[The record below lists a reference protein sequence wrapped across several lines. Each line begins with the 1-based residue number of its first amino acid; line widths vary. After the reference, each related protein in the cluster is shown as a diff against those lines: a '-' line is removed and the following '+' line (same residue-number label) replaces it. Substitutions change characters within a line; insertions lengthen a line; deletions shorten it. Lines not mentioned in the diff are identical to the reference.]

1 METYSFYNVS
11 VVLFAAFGSLFTG
24 YSSAIIVQTVGQ
36 PSWYKSLNLES
47 DTTAPRYSHTT
58 TIIGASNGVFFAG
71 GTLGCLIGGW
81 FGDKLGRVNGF
92 RVAATVGIIGAAI
105 QTGATNQAMWLVGRV
120 ITGLATGQTMAAMPT
135 YFSEVSPPHSRG
147 LMAGAHGSF
156 INIGFALA
164 GWIGFGCFFESNSS
178 FGWRFPNAVLALWGL
193 CLLAGSFFVP
203 ESPRWL
209 VSKGQ
214 DAKALEILCKLH
226 HDPADIED
234 HFAHREL
241 RLIKSQLEVNHQ
253 LITELGQWQLF
264 TIPTYRRR
272 SILGFVLMMGGQNI
286 GVLVINNYNTLLYES
301 LGLSNM
307 QSLAVSAAYNT
318 WAAFANMGGATV
330 SDRLGRRKALL
341 IGYAGCI
348 VMFVVATGLI
358 AKFSVNASKHY
369 AAAAVTFLF
378 LYVFFYGAFID
389 VNQYTVATEIFPS
402 HLRSQGSSYSL
413 AAFFLTDVLWVDLAA
428 TAQAK
433 IGWKYYLVFIILGT
447 AHLIHLWF
455 KLPETSGLALE
466 EIDALFGK
474 EQIAT
479 DAEEPGEKG
488 VVVEEEREA

>member
-24 YSSAIIVQTVGQ
+24 YSAAIIVATVGQ
-36 PSWYKSLNLES
+36 PTWYKSLHLES
-47 DTTAPRYSHTT
+47 DITASGYSHTT

-71 GTLGCLIGGW
+71 GTIGCIIGGW
-81 FGDKLGRVNGF
+81 LGDKLGRVNGF

-105 QTGATNQAMWLVGRV
+105 QTGAANQAMYLVGRV
-120 ITGLATGQTMAAMPT
+120 ITGLAAGQTMVAMPT

-147 LMAGAHGSF
+147 LMAGAHGSG
-156 INIGFALA
+156 INVGYAVA
-164 GWIGFGCFFESNSS
+164 GWVGFGCFFESHSS
-178 FGWRFPNAVLALWGL
+178 FGWRFPNAVLAIWGL
-193 CLLAGSFFVP
+193 CLLIGSFFVP

-214 DAKALEILCKLH
+214 DEKALDILCKLH

-234 HFAHREL
+234 QFAHREL
-241 RLIKSQLEVNHQ
+241 RLIKSQLEVDLT
-253 LITELGQWQLF
+253 LITEHGQWQLF

-307 QSLAVSAAYNT
+307 QSLVVGAAYNT
-318 WAAFANMGGATV
+318 WAAFANIAGATV

-341 IGYAGCI
+341 IGYAGCV
-348 VMFVVATGLI
+348 VMFIIATGLI
-358 AKFSVNASKHY
+358 AKFSENSSKSY

-428 TAQAK
+428 TAQAT
-433 IGWKYYLVFIILGT
+433 IGWKYYLVFLCLGIV
-447 AHLIHLWF
+447 HLVHLWF

-474 EQIAT
+474 EQTAT
-479 DAEEPGEKG
+479 ANEQTNEK
-488 VVVEEEREA
+488 VAVVEKEHEV

>member
-1 METYSFYNVS
+1 MGDVS
-11 VVLFAAFGSLFTG
+11 SYEHTVILFAAFGSLFTG
-24 YSSAIIVQTVGQ
+24 YSAAIIVATVGQ
-36 PSWYKSLNLES
+36 PSWYRSLNLES
-47 DTTAPRYSHTT
+47 DTTAPGYSHTT
-58 TIIGASNGVFFAG
+58 TIIGAANGVFFAG
-71 GTLGCLIGGW
+71 GTLGCILGGW
-81 FGDKLGRVNGF
+81 LGDKLGRVNGF

-105 QTGATNQAMWLVGRV
+105 QTGAANQAMYLVGRV
-120 ITGLATGQTMAAMPT
+120 ITGLAAGQTMVAMPT
-135 YFSEVSPPHSRG
+135 YFSEVSPPKSRG
-147 LMAGAHGSF
+147 LMAGAHGSG
-156 INIGFALA
+156 INVGYAIA
-164 GWIGFGCFFESNSS
+164 GWVGFGCFFESTSS

-214 DAKALEILCKLH
+214 DEKALKILCKLH
-226 HDPADIED
+226 HDPADVED
-234 HFAHREL
+234 QFAHREL
-241 RLIKSQLEVNHQ
+241 RFIKSQLEVDLT
-253 LITELGQWQLF
+253 LITQHGQWQLF
-264 TIPTYRRR
+264 TMPTYRRR

-307 QSLAVSAAYNT
+307 QALVVGAAYNT

-341 IGYAGCI
+341 IGYAGCV
-348 VMFVVATGLI
+348 VMFIIATGLI
-358 AKFSVNASKHY
+358 AKFSQNSSRTY

-389 VNQYTVATEIFPS
+389 VNQYIVATEIFPT

-428 TAQAK
+428 TAQAT
-433 IGWKYYLVFIILGT
+433 IGWKYYLVFLSLGIV
-447 AHLIHLWF
+447 HLIHLWF

-466 EIDALFGK
+466 EIDTLFGK
-474 EQIAT
+474 DQIAT
-479 DAEEPGEKG
+479 ADEELGDKA
-488 VVVEEEREA
+488 VTIEEEHDP